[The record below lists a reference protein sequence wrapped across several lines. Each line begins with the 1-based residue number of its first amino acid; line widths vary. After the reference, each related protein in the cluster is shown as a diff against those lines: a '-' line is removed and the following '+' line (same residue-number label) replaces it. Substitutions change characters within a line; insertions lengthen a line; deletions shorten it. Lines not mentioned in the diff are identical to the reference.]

1 MPEDLFLRELLC
13 DEMGEGKNSK
23 KKCQWEENLVKS

>member
-13 DEMGEGKNSK
+13 DEMGEGKNSNK
-23 KKCQWEENLVKS
+23 EKCQWE